1 VYKFNNEKHAKIN
14 FTIRNLLFSNTISH
28 SDFFGTIIGLG
39 GGDIDSVFDQTNDA
53 NKTKLENNND
63 LTTIKVKLNKNNLD
77 IAKHDRLNVIG
88 YLNGEG
94 QTKYNDLK
102 YIDGETSTTTYT
114 VT

>member
-1 VYKFNNEKHAKIN
+1 MINSEKDTKVN
-14 FTIRNLLFSNTISH
+14 FTIRNLLFFQSYFLQT
-28 SDFFGTIIGLG
+28 FFGDVILRRGEE
-39 GGDIDSVFDQTNDA
+39 IDFVFDQTNDA

>member
-1 VYKFNNEKHAKIN
+1 MINSEKDTKVN
-14 FTIRNLLFSNTISH
+14 FTIRNLLFFQSYFLQT
-28 SDFFGTIIGLG
+28 FFGDVILRRGEE
-39 GGDIDSVFDQTNDA
+39 IDFVFDQTNDA

-102 YIDGETSTTTYT
+102 YIDGETSTTTDT